1 MKAKIEAQEKLLLD
15 QDDPTFNNPALDLDD
30 SDDDAEW
37 NPLKEAEK
45 SGNKRKRGGDSSDED
60 EEDYSEFNN
69 LHNVNNKSK
78 VKKPAHHNNR
88 KHSDNDN
95 HVPEGED
102 FKVMFI
108 LCVLFL
114 LLYSFS
120 FQVGQF
126 LILKSDESSSNP
138 PLWRV
143 DGKTLIQ
150 KYERVQGGGA
160 KEYKCVNTYS
170 GWTPNTR

>member
-1 MKAKIEAQEKLLLD
+1 MFSFPDYFLSAPELLRRETSRRKAKDNLKAKIEAQEKLLLD

-102 FKVMFI
+102 FKVMLI
-108 LCVLFL
+108 LCVLIF
-114 LLYSFS
+114 
-120 FQVGQF
+120 
-126 LILKSDESSSNP
+126 ID
-138 PLWRV
+138 
-143 DGKTLIQ
+143 
-150 KYERVQGGGA
+150 KYFFPGRTIPDFKV
-160 KEYKCVNTYS
+160 
-170 GWTPNTR
+170 